1 MKQVNLLVM
10 PNINK
15 ENIFREY
22 EIIFD
27 QIKKQKGGKKAG
39 KFLAR
44 SFFVEVRRI
53 ISGLPK
59 AQLRSFSE
67 KVSEFLNILQEEG
80 LIDLRKFTQEEGL
93 DLMRLLY
100 DVQGFYED
108 KIQADTPRLP
118 MEFMFPYHM
127 FPQGSK
133 VVIYGAGNVGRLI
146 YRQAIQNGYVKIMG
160 IVDKNYRGMSAP
172 DLPVKPVSA
181 LTKLEYDY
189 ILISIRE
196 SSVAYSVRKD
206 LGKLGIPAEKIK
218 WDGKAVFRDEF
229 YRNLYF
235 PMLKKLKNVRGP
247 HDIFLKKMSKARA
260 CAAPKDLGYNS
271 GYYES
276 IKPLIDAMPES
287 NGSRYYKPLE
297 KTIGWIT
304 DPFAHDAYL
313 GSAPY
318 VLLTPD
324 EWEEQI
330 EQIDLLLIATG
341 WRGFNEEWRGFAI
354 PGSEKQELIC
364 RIVKVCNERGIPTV
378 FYSKEDPVSY
388 ERYIKIAQACKYVFT
403 SAIEK
408 VADYLQVCQHDRVS
422 CLKFGLNPRIHNPIG
437 IRKYPKRSEV
447 VFAGSWYDKYPER
460 CADTERLFDGV
471 LQSGRFLRIISRNS
485 DITNGKYRFPDKYIS
500 FMAPAIDHKELA
512 KVHKLHDW
520 SITLNSVKDSQTMFA
535 ARAYELM
542 ASGNLL
548 LSNYSMG
555 INSLLPE
562 AFLCQDINEIP
573 DILNCLTAEEV
584 YEHQIA
590 GVRFAYKGNTC
601 YERLHQIMSV
611 LDEGTEEVIRRV
623 AVVVSPEDEAAR
635 QMFEHQTY
643 PHKVLVTEDEL
654 KRDYEKYDMATF
666 FRSGSYY
673 GDFYLEDM
681 INAFKYTASD
691 YITKDAYYA
700 GEKYIY
706 GMEHDYV
713 SVMPDKYRTV
723 FWTEVF
729 KAEDLLAMQ
738 GGVSLPNGYSIDH
751 FMYNEQIVPLKKQEE
766 KPLLSVIV
774 PVYNNGTHL
783 YGKCFS
789 SLRRSSIFHKMEIIL
804 VDDGSTD
811 NYTPAVIRT
820 LAHAYPNVRT
830 YFYEEGGSG
839 SASRP
844 RNKGVEMATADY
856 ITFLDPDNEAV
867 NDAYA
872 KMLSVAQEE
881 DRELVLGEIDRF
893 DTVEK
898 RWKLGYALK
907 LIYNSDE
914 VAGGKDF
921 IEKLSFRAMSIQ
933 AMVIKKSFLASAG
946 IRQVEGAIGQDTLFA
961 WQLFYYAQQIRY
973 VPVVAHIYYAGR
985 DNSVLN
991 DVTVRFFEKYLVL
1004 EKDRVAW
1011 LRETGLLKSY
1021 NEIRFPYYFNGL
1033 YLKKFESVAE
1043 ENKQQCIDI
1052 LRKIVGMYE
1061 VDGEINDEVIRNFMQ
1076 LGVTEFK
1083 ADRRL
1088 VGK

>member
-1 MKQVNLLVM
+1 MKQVNLMIM
-10 PNINK
+10 PTINK
-15 ENIFREY
+15 DNIFREY
-22 EIIFD
+22 KIIY
-27 QIKKQKGGKKAG
+27 KELRKEKGGKKAG
-39 KFLAR
+39 KFLTR
-44 SFFVEVRRI
+44 SFLSEVRSI
-53 ISGLPK
+53 ISAMPK
-59 AQLRSFSE
+59 AEYRPFAE
-67 KVSEFLNILQEEG
+67 KVSKFLENLQSEG
-80 LIDLRKFTQEEGL
+80 FIDLRRFSKEEGL

-100 DVQGFYED
+100 DVQEFYED
-108 KIQADTPRLP
+108 KIQADTPRMP
-118 MEFMFPYHM
+118 MEFMFPYHL
-127 FPQGSK
+127 FPRGSR

-146 YRQAIQNGYVKIMG
+146 YRQAKHDNYVRIVG
-160 IVDKNYRGMSAP
+160 IVDKNCEGMSAP
-172 DLPVKPVSA
+172 DLHVKPVRSV
-181 LTKLEYDY
+181 LKMEYDY
-189 ILISIRE
+189 LLISIRD
-196 SSVAYSVRKD
+196 SKVAHSVRE
-206 LGKLGIPAEKIK
+206 KLKKMGIPAAKIK
-218 WDGKAVFRDEF
+218 WDGYAVFRDDF
-229 YRNLYF
+229 YNNFYF
-235 PMLKKLKNVRGP
+235 PLLRKMKNVHGD
-247 HDIFLKKMSKARA
+247 HKTFLKTFKASVGKSA
-260 CAAPKDLGYNS
+260 TGDADEICS
-271 GYYES
+271 GYYDS
-276 IKPLIDAMPES
+276 IRSLVEAMPDS
-287 NGSRYYKPLE
+287 NGSRYYKPLD

-304 DPFAHDAYL
+304 DPFAYDAYF
-313 GSAPY
+313 GSAPS

-330 EQIDLLLIATG
+330 EQIDVLFVVTG

-364 RIVKVCNERGIPTV
+364 NIVEICNKRGIPTV

-388 ERYIKIAQACKYVFT
+388 ERYIKIAKLCKYVFT
-403 SAIEK
+403 SAVEK
-408 VADYLQVCQHDRVS
+408 VEDYLQDCGHDRVS
-422 CLKFGLNPRIHNPIG
+422 CLNFGMNPHLHNPIG
-437 IRKYPKRSEV
+437 MKKYPKRSEV
-447 VFAGSWYDKYPER
+447 VFAGSWYDKYPVR
-460 CADTERLFDGV
+460 CADTEILFNGV
-471 LQSGRFLRIISRNS
+471 LDSGRFLRIISRNS
-485 DITNGKYRFPDKYIS
+485 DITNGKYRFPDKYLP
-500 FMAPAIDHKELA
+500 FLAPAIEHRCLQ

-520 SITLNSVKDSQTMFA
+520 AINLNSVKDSQTMFA
-535 ARAYELM
+535 ARLYELM

-548 LSNYSMG
+548 LSNYSLG
-555 INSLLPE
+555 ANSRLPL
-562 AFLCQDINEIP
+562 AFLCQDSKEIP
-573 DILNCLTAEEV
+573 DILNCLTPEEI

-601 YERLHQIMSV
+601 YERLQYIMSA
-611 LDEGTEEVIRRV
+611 LDEGTEISRKV
-623 AVVVSPEDEAAR
+623 AVVVAEDDDEAKL
-635 QMFEHQTY
+635 MFEHQSY
-643 PHKVLVTEDEL
+643 PDKEMVTEDEL
-654 KRDYEKYDMATF
+654 KSNYDQFDMVAF

-681 INAFKYTASD
+681 INAFKYTDSD
-691 YITKDAYYA
+691 YVTKAAYYD

-706 GMEHDYV
+706 GAEHDYV
-713 SVMPDKYRTV
+713 SEMPDKYRTV
-723 FWTEVF
+723 FWSEAFT
-729 KAEDLLAMQ
+729 ANNLLEMQ
-738 GGVSLPNGYSIDH
+738 GSVSLPNGYSIDH
-751 FMYNEQIVPLKKQEE
+751 FMYNEKILPEALTEE

-774 PVYNNGTHL
+774 PIYNNGIHL

-789 SLRRSSIFHKMEIIL
+789 SLRRSSIFRQMEIIL

-811 NYTPAVIRT
+811 NYTPAVIRS

-933 AMVIKKSFLASAG
+933 AMVIKKSFLASTG

-961 WQLFYYAQQIRY
+961 WQLFYYAQQIKY

-991 DVTVRFFEKYLVL
+991 DVTVRFFEKYLLL
-1004 EKDRVAW
+1004 EKERVAW

-1021 NEIRFPYYFNGL
+1021 NEIRFAYYFNGL
-1033 YLKKFESVAE
+1033 YLRKLASVAE
-1043 ENKQQCIDI
+1043 ENKQRCIDI
-1052 LRKIVGMYE
+1052 LREIVKMYE
-1061 VDGEINDEVIRNFMQ
+1061 VDGKIDDEVITDFME
-1076 LGVTEFK
+1076 LGITEYK
-1083 ADRRL
+1083 SGRKL
-1088 VGK
+1088 